1 MKKIQFLFPQRF
13 FFFFFSVVPEASE
26 GMKVDNCLV
35 SMASFLGVK
44 EGRRSKC

>member
-1 MKKIQFLFPQRF
+1 MKKIQFLFPQC
-13 FFFFFSVVPEASE
+13 FFFSVVPEASE